1 MPFRLAATSLDPVAQ
16 QVALDQL
23 NGRPGPHVVLR
34 VTDTGTGIL
43 PENIVEGGTLR
54 LRWQVLTPRRIA
66 MIVLPRLAVSFEF
79 VAVAEAE
86 RQRFMR
92 HFDLATQR
100 GGG

>member
-1 MPFRLAATSLDPVAQ
+1 MQAFYPPRFEREMGCTEAEWIGWLPRACGGAAIADEPGGVSVAI
-16 QVALDQL
+16 A
-23 NGRPGPHVVLR
+23 
-34 VTDTGTGIL
+34 
-43 PENIVEGGTLR
+43 GGTLR